1 MTKQTIPE
9 RMIKLETLMEQSL
22 SEIKEIR
29 IDLKHMSNSFVTK
42 TEFKEEIIEIRNQVG
57 AISKRSWIQN
67 TLSAILGAVLTLL
80 VSYFISNIGK

>member
-29 IDLKHMSNSFVTK
+29 IDLKQMSNSFVTK